1 MKLRLASSG
10 RRHLVLTALLLLLVP
25 ASAVGSRRPG
35 FHGQVLDPPRPALDF
50 TLTDQSNRPVQLAS
64 LHGQVVVLTFL
75 YTTCV
80 DVCPL
85 VAAKLHEVTDLL
97 GSRRAEVAVVAVT
110 VDPER
115 DTPAA
120 MTEFSKRWAMLDRW
134 RFLTGT
140 ERQLETIWQYYW
152 AGHVR
157 REIPGATATAKPSHA
172 IGHGSPVHVFDRA
185 GRIRVVYDAD
195 FKPADLTH
203 DIEALLEQ

>member
-1 MKLRLASSG
+1 MPLRGSVLA
-10 RRHLVLTALLLLLVP
+10 LMLLLVAP
-25 ASAVGSRRPG
+25 PLSVGAPGPG
-35 FHGQVLDPPRPALDF
+35 FQGQVLDPPRPALDF

-97 GSRRAEVAVVAVT
+97 GSRRSEVAIVAVT

-120 MTEFSKRWAMLDRW
+120 MTEFSRRWGMLDRW
-134 RFLTGT
+134 VFLTGT

-152 AGHVR
+152 ARHVR
-157 REIPGATATAKPSHA
+157 REIPGATAGAKPSHT
-172 IGHGSPVHVFDRA
+172 IGHGSPVHVFDRT
-185 GRIRVVYDAD
+185 GRIRVVFDAD
-195 FKPADLTH
+195 FQPAQLTH
-203 DIEALLEQ
+203 DIEALLEP

>member
-1 MKLRLASSG
+1 MLGG
-10 RRHLVLTALLLLLVP
+10 RR
-25 ASAVGSRRPG
+25 
-35 FHGQVLDPPRPALDF
+35 D
-50 TLTDQSNRPVQLAS
+50 
-64 LHGQVVVLTFL
+64 
-75 YTTCV
+75 
-80 DVCPL
+80 
-85 VAAKLHEVTDLL
+85 
-97 GSRRAEVAVVAVT
+97 EVAIVAVT

-140 ERQLETIWQYYW
+140 ERQLETVWQYYW

-157 REIPGATATAKPSHA
+157 HEIPGATAMVKPSHA

-185 GRIRVVYDAD
+185 GRIRVVFDAD
-195 FKPADLTH
+195 FQPAHLTH

>member
-1 MKLRLASSG
+1 MPHRG
-10 RRHLVLTALLLLLVP
+10 VVVLVLALLLAP
-25 ASAVGSRRPG
+25 ALAVGARG
-35 FHGQVLDPPRPALDF
+35 AGLKGQVLDPPRPALDF

-64 LHGQVVVLTFL
+64 LQGQVVVLTFL

-85 VAAKLHEVTDLL
+85 VAAKLHEVTDRL
-97 GSRRAEVAVVAVT
+97 GSRRGEVAIVAVT

-120 MTEFSKRWAMLDRW
+120 MTEFSRRWGMLDRW

-152 AGHVR
+152 ARQVR
-157 REIPGATATAKPSHA
+157 REIPGATAGTKPAHT
-172 IGHGSPVHVFDRA
+172 IGHGSPVHIFDRA
-185 GRIRVVYDAD
+185 GRVRVIFDAD
-195 FKPADLTH
+195 FQPAQLTH
-203 DIEALLEQ
+203 DIEALLEP

>member
-1 MKLRLASSG
+1 MSHRGVVLA
-10 RRHLVLTALLLLLVP
+10 LVVLLLAHALALGAP
-25 ASAVGSRRPG
+25 GSR
-35 FHGQVLDPPRPALDF
+35 FQGQVLDPPRPALDF

-85 VAAKLHEVTDLL
+85 VAAKLHEVTDQL
-97 GSRRAEVAVVAVT
+97 GSRRGEVAIVAVT

-120 MTEFSKRWAMLDRW
+120 MAEFSKRWAMLDRW

-157 REIPGATATAKPSHA
+157 REIPGATGTAKPSHA
-172 IGHGSPVHVFDRA
+172 IGHSSPVHVFDRA
-185 GRIRVVYDAD
+185 GRIRVVFDAD
-195 FKPADLTH
+195 FQPAQLTH